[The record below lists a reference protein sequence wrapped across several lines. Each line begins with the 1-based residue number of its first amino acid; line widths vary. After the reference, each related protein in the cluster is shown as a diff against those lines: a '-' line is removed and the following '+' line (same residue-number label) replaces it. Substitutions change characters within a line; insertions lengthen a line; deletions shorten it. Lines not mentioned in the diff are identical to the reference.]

1 MTTKTEDRLIRARI
15 KLQSKNPFFSYL
27 SLFLKFQEDKEKKLD
42 KWAGMGVN
50 SKGEL
55 IYNKE
60 FVDNLS
66 EEELKGVLS
75 HEILHLA
82 LLHLLR
88 LGNKD
93 RIGWNIAC
101 DLCVNSILRQNRFS
115 LPSGSLIPNYDN
127 SFEIGGVT
135 IEKINEKTVEE
146 IYNELPKQFKQNKE
160 GKGCGNYK
168 ITDDR
173 GNNFKGF
180 DKHIDSD
187 SEGITKEEKE
197 KLKEGWK
204 EKVSNAYVSAK
215 QRGNLPLG
223 LERLIGKLH
232 KEQIDWKTLLKKHL
246 LSFLP
251 VDYSYHKPSKKS
263 VSCGYYM
270 PNVIKDKIKVVVA
283 IDTSGSISQKD
294 LVDFLSEIVGIARAY
309 QNQIDMTLYTH
320 DTEIHDRYEVRNGNI
335 QKIMQLK
342 ISGGGGTSHK
352 SLMETIN
359 KEISDCKCAVFFSD
373 CYSDLNQIDFNQNKF
388 HSIFV
393 INKNGSDGQLKDKTN
408 ITKIKIE

>member
-1 MTTKTEDRLIRARI
+1 MTTKIEDRLIRARI

-27 SLFLKFQEDKEKKLD
+27 SLFLKFQEDKDNKLD
-42 KWAGMGVN
+42 KWAGMGVKSN
-50 SKGEL
+50 GEL
-55 IYNKE
+55 IYNRE
-60 FVDNLS
+60 FVDKLS
-66 EEELKGVLS
+66 DEELKGVLS

-93 RIGWNIAC
+93 RVGWNIAC
-101 DLCVNSILRQNRFS
+101 DLCVNSILRQNSFS
-115 LPSGSLIPNYDN
+115 LPNGCLIPDYNN
-127 SFEIGGVT
+127 KFNIGSVT
-135 IEKINEKTVEE
+135 IENINEKTAEE
-146 IYNELPKQFKQNKE
+146 IYNELPKQYKDNKCKNC
-160 GKGCGNYK
+160 GGNYK
-168 ITDDR
+168 IGDC
-173 GNNFKGF
+173 KGF

-187 SEGITKEEKE
+187 GEGLTKEEKE
-197 KLKEGWK
+197 KLKDDWK

-232 KEQIDWKTLLKKHL
+232 KEQVDWKTLLKKHL

-251 VDYSYHKPSKKS
+251 IDYTYSKPHKKS
-263 VSCGYYM
+263 ISSGYYM
-270 PNVIKDKIKVVVA
+270 PNVLRDKIKVCVA
-283 IDTSGSISQKD
+283 IDTSGSISEKD
-294 LVDFLSEIVGIARAY
+294 LTDFLSEIVGMARAY

-320 DTEIHDRYEVRNGNI
+320 DIKIHDRYEVRNGNI

-352 SLMETIN
+352 PLIETIN
-359 KEISDCKCAVFFSD
+359 KEIENCSVTVFFSD
-373 CYSDLNQIDFNQNKF
+373 CYSDLNEIDFNKNKF

-393 INKNGSDGQLKDKTN
+393 VNRFGSDEQLKGKTN
-408 ITKIKIE
+408 ITTIKIE